1 MRTDGIC
8 RVYDL
13 DSHRTE
19 RLYVP
24 TNVLVEQMTLAQLM
38 PGLCHMADTKGEK
51 CRTCKGCRY
60 GKRLV
65 QLADAG
71 ELRMPPEPEKQVVK
85 RPIGKLT
92 GPQLARLERM
102 RQERRRR
109 VATAQAL
116 MAAGTCEMVAAMRVG
131 YGSVNA
137 YRKAAYKCEVEARKG
152 ENHA

>member
-1 MRTDGIC
+1 MRTDDIH
-8 RVYDL
+8 RIYDL
-13 DSHRTE
+13 ESHRTE
-19 RLYVP
+19 RMYVP

-38 PGLCHMADTKGEK
+38 PGLCHRADVKGEK

-60 GKRLV
+60 GERLV

-71 ELRMPPEPEKQVVK
+71 ELHMPPQPEKQAVK

-109 VATAQAL
+109 VAMAQAL
-116 MAAGTCEMVAAMRVG
+116 MAAGTCETVAAMRAG

-137 YRKAAYKCEVEARKG
+137 YRKAVYKCEVEARKE

>member
-1 MRTDGIC
+1 MRTNDIC

-38 PGLCHMADTKGEK
+38 PGLCHLADTKGEK

-71 ELRMPPEPEKQVVK
+71 ELRMPPEPEKQAVK

-109 VATAQAL
+109 VALAQAL
-116 MAAGTCEMVAAMRVG
+116 MAAGTCEMVAAMRAG

-137 YRKAAYKCEVEARKG
+137 YRKAAYKCEVEARKD